1 MEVIEPLYFHH
12 GQRAQSFVPE
22 PPGVDSDDESD
33 VAPVVGVEPSGLRI
47 DREPSRPPQKPQ
59 PVLLPE
65 LRRLARKKKVK
76 QKPVEKSAQ
85 MIGDARMLEARGVMN
100 PKRFYKKTDRISDKA
115 QLGTVLAGPFD
126 RHSLKRKQRRPTLA
140 DEFLADAD
148 VRAYAKRRYAELQAD
163 SYRTPRVAAMKRR
176 RRADVRK
183 RK

>member
-1 MEVIEPLYFHH
+1 MEVIEPLFFHD
-12 GQRAQSFVPE
+12 GQRAESFVPE
-22 PPGVDSDDESD
+22 EPPVESD
-33 VAPVVGVEPSGLRI
+33 EESEVAPVVVSTGMRI
-47 DREPSRPPQKPQ
+47 DREPSRPPPEKPP

-65 LRRLARKKKVK
+65 LRRLSRKKKVK
-76 QKPVEKSAQ
+76 QKADEKSAE

-115 QLGTVLAGPFD
+115 QLGTVIAGPFD

-140 DEFLADAD
+140 AEFLADAD

-163 SYRTPRVAAMKRR
+163 SYRTPRVATTKRR
-176 RRADVRK
+176 RRPDVRK